1 MGNEYNESLVAAI
14 QGELALAGVVV
25 LHGLLLVL
33 SSVLALVSSSVL
45 NQLLR
50 MDSH

>member
-25 LHGLLLVL
+25 LHGLLLVDL
-33 SSVLALVSSSVL
+33 GP
-45 NQLLR
+45 LLGKMLR
-50 MDSH
+50 VYILIQNAAK